1 MQWSA
6 LAALPSFF
14 HLKAVEYEI
23 WATAKTEED
32 QRREWCNKSEIS
44 ATGLHLDVV
53 RTATRDSDSTFTP
66 DFEPRARL
74 HDRLSSMIE
83 PRFLSSVTLLFDP
96 FTFYP

>member
-74 HDRLSSMIE
+74 HALPQI
-83 PRFLSSVTLLFDP
+83 VIIVLFNLCECSAVG
-96 FTFYP
+96 